1 MTNKEKYTMQERR
14 LAETPVPK
22 LLLYL
27 HRTSIVYY

>member
-22 LLLYL
+22 LLYL